1 MNKRFW
7 EYKSWHS
14 PYVNPNLLKWATT
27 ALYWPIRPP
36 ISSLTLFS
44 FKSQK
49 MRTFAI
55 LSLLAGLV
63 AAASD
68 PLDEQFFPVTG
79 YRCCADATEDI
90 GGHCKAAG
98 FSAYCVGLVSYFCS
112 INLCNY
118 TWYSPWSN
126 FVYWTFVNTFSS
138 ALVSTLAREV
148 DVMIPSVSK

>member
-1 MNKRFW
+1 
-7 EYKSWHS
+7 
-14 PYVNPNLLKWATT
+14 
-27 ALYWPIRPP
+27 
-36 ISSLTLFS
+36 
-44 FKSQK
+44 

-98 FSAYCVGLVSYFCS
+98 FSAYCCTRFDSRKGSGCDDTLGFKIGRVVQQVRLDSM
-112 INLCNY
+112 
-118 TWYSPWSN
+118 
-126 FVYWTFVNTFSS
+126 S
-138 ALVSTLAREV
+138 ACASENRKGFIGCV
-148 DVMIPSVSK
+148 